1 MENNEFTPNN
11 INNNKPNRFK
21 MTGMFGVIF
30 LAFFLAMALSNIL
43 SPYFSQI
50 ISGLFSGIA
59 PVFIGVAIAFI
70 FYRLVDFIEKVIL
83 KNAFT
88 NSPYKFAIKRTISI
102 TSVLLIIIGI
112 IILVFSI
119 LIPKIIEIVQQLT
132 AGGGDG
138 ANQIYNNVVNEI
150 CTIAQ
155 RWFGAE
161 VSQDSIKQVLNY
173 VFDWFMDTVGYLN
186 NILELSLSVIS
197 GLLNV
202 FISFLLAVL
211 MLKDK
216 EKISKFARRFT
227 YSHFRKE
234 KADEICVMTNNA
246 NKILFNYLITKLIEF
261 AIIFGS
267 LGLTFEILGLE
278 FTWELALIIG
288 LFNFIPY
295 FGIYIGAVPAVLITL
310 IFNSL
315 NSALYMALATIIVT
329 TIEFNLIIPFI
340 TGKHLKVS
348 SLVVI
353 ISILVGGA
361 MFDIMGMLFA
371 PPIAALISVVV
382 TGNIELKENHMKYV
396 MELNKAREKNRQE
409 QEEQLGIIDKNTM
422 PIPKEGKTEEK
433 ETVVKTEE
441 TKEETKEEK
450 KEEVKEPKTKKVEK
464 KTSSKKEPS
473 TKPKKTEKKT
483 EKKEVEVK

>member
-422 PIPKEGKTEEK
+422 PIPKESKTEEK

-473 TKPKKTEKKT
+473 TKPKKNWK
-483 EKKEVEVK
+483 

>member
-119 LIPKIIEIVQQLT
+119 LVPKIIEIVQQLT

-295 FGIYIGAVPAVLITL
+295 FGIYIGSVPAVLITL

-353 ISILVGGA
+353 VSILVGGA

-371 PPIAALISVVV
+371 PPIAALISVVI

-422 PIPKEGKTEEK
+422 PIPKESKTEEK

-441 TKEETKEEK
+441 TNEEK

-483 EKKEVEVK
+483 KKKEVEVK

>member
-102 TSVLLIIIGI
+102 TLVLLIIIGI

-267 LGLTFEILGLE
+267 L
-278 FTWELALIIG
+278 
-288 LFNFIPY
+288 
-295 FGIYIGAVPAVLITL
+295 
-310 IFNSL
+310 
-315 NSALYMALATIIVT
+315 
-329 TIEFNLIIPFI
+329 
-340 TGKHLKVS
+340 
-348 SLVVI
+348 
-353 ISILVGGA
+353 
-361 MFDIMGMLFA
+361 
-371 PPIAALISVVV
+371 
-382 TGNIELKENHMKYV
+382 
-396 MELNKAREKNRQE
+396 
-409 QEEQLGIIDKNTM
+409 
-422 PIPKEGKTEEK
+422 
-433 ETVVKTEE
+433 
-441 TKEETKEEK
+441 
-450 KEEVKEPKTKKVEK
+450 
-464 KTSSKKEPS
+464 
-473 TKPKKTEKKT
+473 
-483 EKKEVEVK
+483 

>member
-119 LIPKIIEIVQQLT
+119 LVPKIIEIVQQLT

-173 VFDWFMDTVGYLN
+173 VFDLFMDTVGYLN

-227 YSHFRKE
+227 YTHFRKE

-295 FGIYIGAVPAVLITL
+295 FGIYIGSIPAVLITL

-361 MFDIMGMLFA
+361 MFDIIGMLFA
-371 PPIAALISVVV
+371 PPIAALISVVI

-409 QEEQLGIIDKNTM
+409 QEEQLGIIDKNTV
-422 PIPKEGKTEEK
+422 PTPKPEKIEEKQQETVEKTEEPK
-433 ETVVKTEE
+433 EQ
-441 TKEETKEEK
+441 K
-450 KEEVKEPKTKKVEK
+450 KEEVKEVKPKKTVK
-464 KTSSKKEPS
+464 KTSSQKETSP
-473 TKPKKTEKKT
+473 KPKKTEKKT
-483 EKKEVEVK
+483 EKKEVKVK

>member
-102 TSVLLIIIGI
+102 TLVLLIIIGI

-119 LIPKIIEIVQQLT
+119 LVPKIIEIVQQLT

-295 FGIYIGAVPAVLITL
+295 FGIYIGSVPAVLITL

-353 ISILVGGA
+353 VSILVGGA

-422 PIPKEGKTEEK
+422 PIPKESKTEEK

-473 TKPKKTEKKT
+473 TKPKKN
-483 EKKEVEVK
+483 

>member
-88 NSPYKFAIKRTISI
+88 NSPYKFAIERTISI
-102 TSVLLIIIGI
+102 TLVLLIIIGI

-119 LIPKIIEIVQQLT
+119 LVPKIIEIVQQLT

-295 FGIYIGAVPAVLITL
+295 FGIYIGSVPAVLITL

-353 ISILVGGA
+353 VSILVGGA

-409 QEEQLGIIDKNTM
+409 QEEQLGIIDKNTV

-433 ETVVKTEE
+433 ETVVKT
-441 TKEETKEEK
+441 EETKEEK